1 MKLVPTPLEG
11 AFVVELDLLGDERGW
26 FARTYDEA
34 FFDEHGL
41 ARVGVQANSSFNAAR
56 DTLRGL
62 HYQAEP
68 YAEAKLVRCVR
79 GEIWDVGVDLRSDSD
94 TYLEWYAVT
103 LSAENRRGFYLPAG
117 LAHGFQTLSA
127 DCEVEYLMG
136 QVYVPEAARG
146 VRWDDSAFAITW
158 PEPKSERMMSDRDR
172 SYPEFVL

>member
-41 ARVGVQANSSFNAAR
+41 ERVGVQANSSFNAAR

-62 HYQAEP
+62 HYQADP

-79 GEIWDVGVDLRSDSD
+79 GAIWDVGVDLRPDSD
-94 TYLEWYAVT
+94 TYLERHAVT
-103 LSAENRRGFYLPAG
+103 LGADNRRGFYLPAG
-117 LAHGFQTLSA
+117 LAHGFQTLTA
-127 DCEVEYLMG
+127 DCEVQYLMG

-146 VRWDDSAFAITW
+146 VRWDDPAFAIAW
-158 PEPKSERMMSDRDR
+158 PEPAGERTMSGKDAA
-172 SYPEFVL
+172 YPDFMA